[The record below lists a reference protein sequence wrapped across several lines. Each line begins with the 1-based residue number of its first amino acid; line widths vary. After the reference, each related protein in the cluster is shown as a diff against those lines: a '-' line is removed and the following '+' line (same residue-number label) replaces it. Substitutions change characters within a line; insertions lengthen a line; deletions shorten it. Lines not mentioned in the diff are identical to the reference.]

1 MIRRHL
7 ILTAPI
13 LALLGIAAL
22 ALSACGKPAEKAA
35 AGATPAE
42 LTFSILSAENQTS
55 MEPLWAPL
63 LADMSEAIGVPV
75 KPYFATNYTS
85 LVEAMR
91 FKQVQMGWF
100 SAAPALQAVR
110 RADAEVL
117 GRVVDAGGDATYKS
131 VIIVR
136 KGSGITLDKLLKC
149 DKSLTFGLGDTQST
163 SGTLAPMTYLF
174 TPNNVEPVK
183 CFKSVRSASHQANAF
198 SVANGVLD
206 AATNNTVGILF
217 FQRQSPAM
225 AEKIEVIWTSPPLP
239 ESSIVV
245 RKDLDPALKE
255 KIRQFFLTYGTGTDA
270 KAETQREVLKGLAYG
285 GFRPANDSYLDP
297 VREMEAGEALAAAKR
312 SGDQGRVAKA
322 QAEFDKIRAEAAQ
335 ARAIEP
341 AAAP

>member
-1 MIRRHL
+1 MIRRDL
-7 ILTAPI
+7 M
-13 LALLGIAAL
+13 L
-22 ALSACGKPAEKAA
+22 ALSAATLALAACGKPAEKAD
-35 AGATPAE
+35 AGAPPTE

-63 LADMSEAIGVPV
+63 LADMSDQIGVKV
-75 KPYFATNYTS
+75 KPFFATNYTS

-131 VIIVR
+131 VLIVK
-136 KGSGITLDKLLKC
+136 KGSGITLDKVLKC
-149 DKSLTFGLGDTQST
+149 DKTLNFGLGDAQST
-163 SGTLAPMTYLF
+163 SGTLAPMAYLF
-174 TPNNVEPVK
+174 TPKNIEPNK
-183 CFKSVRSASHQANAF
+183 CFKSVRSASHQANTF

-206 AATNNTVGILF
+206 VATNNTVGLVF
-217 FQRQSPAM
+217 FKRQSPEM
-225 AEKIEVIWTSPPLP
+225 AAKIEVIWTSPPLP

-255 KIRQFFLTYGTGTDA
+255 KIRQFFLTYGTGADEKAA
-270 KAETQREVLKGLAYG
+270 KQREVLKGLAYG
-285 GFRPANDSYLDP
+285 GFKPADNSYLDP
-297 VREMEAGEALAAAKR
+297 VREMEAAEDLAAAR
-312 SGDQGRVAKA
+312 RGGDKAKIAAA

-341 AAAP
+341 APAQ

>member
-1 MIRRHL
+1 MIRRTL
-7 ILTAPI
+7 V
-13 LALLGIAAL
+13 LALSAAAL
-22 ALSACGKPAEKAA
+22 ALAGCGKPADNPP

-42 LTFSILSAENQTS
+42 LTFSILSAENQAS

-63 LADMSEAIGVPV
+63 LADMSDQIGVKV

-100 SAAPALQAVR
+100 SAAPALEAVN

-136 KGSGITLDKLLKC
+136 KGRGITLDKVLKC
-149 DKSLTFGLGDTQST
+149 DKSLSFGLGDTQST
-163 SGTLAPMTYLF
+163 SGTLAPLTYLF
-174 TPNNVEPVK
+174 TPRGIEPNK

-198 SVANGVLD
+198 SVANGVVD
-206 AATNNTVGILF
+206 VATNNSVGMLF
-217 FQRQSPAM
+217 FKRQSPELADRV
-225 AEKIEVIWTSPPLP
+225 EVIWNSPPLP

-270 KAETQREVLKGLAYG
+270 QAARQREVLKGLAYG
-285 GFRPANDSYLDP
+285 GFRPADNSYLDP
-297 VREMEAGEALAAAKR
+297 VREMEASEALAAAKR
-312 SGDQGRVAKA
+312 SGDAGKIAKA
-322 QAEFDKIRAEAAQ
+322 QAEFDRISVKAAQ
-335 ARAIEP
+335 NRALEP
-341 AAAP
+341 ADGQ